1 MESKL
6 LVAFVIGT
14 VIFQKFCNVLYTT
27 YSGMILK
34 KIESLLVG
42 KNSVTEQNYHDL
54 KDGFR
59 FSLLSATASSVMKC
73 NIHNSNIHYN
83 ILNTGIRMS
92 MENTENQA
100 SAINVW
106 HVCFCLTCLFFMGS
120 FDFN

>member
-83 ILNTGIRMS
+83 ILNTGIRTS

-100 SAINVW
+100 STIKRMAR
-106 HVCFCLTCLFFMGS
+106 LFLSDMSVFYGK
-120 FDFN
+120 F